1 MKWGRNTGRNSNP
14 ISVLPAAAGTSR
26 PSTCATSS
34 KPNCRPSS
42 SITSP
47 AAKTVVNNGHAIQV
61 NYGPGSSIT
70 IDSTAFALKQFHF
83 HAPSENTI
91 NGKSFPLE
99 AHFVHADTKGNLAV
113 VALMFEAGASNKVL
127 EQLWPRVS
135 ESEGDEQPLAPL
147 VAATDLLQANRDY
160 YRYSGSLTDS
170 TVFGKACSGWF

>member
-1 MKWGRNTGRNSNP
+1 MRNFIQAELSP
-14 ISVLPAAAGTSR
+14 IKFDY
-26 PSTCATSS
+26 
-34 KPNCRPSS
+34 KPGGQ
-42 SITSP
+42 
-47 AAKTVVNNGHAIQV
+47 TVVNNGHAIQV

-113 VALMFEAGASNKVL
+113 VALMFEAGGKQQGVRTTVATGNCSL
-127 EQLWPRVS
+127 QA
-135 ESEGDEQPLAPL
+135 DEQPLAPL
-147 VAATDLLQANRDY
+147 VAATQLLQANRDY
-160 YRYSGSLTDS
+160 YRYSGSLDDS